1 MPKLYKVAIVGRVNV
16 GKSTLFNKLISQ
28 PKAITSRV
36 AGTTRDRN
44 YAICSWNSLDFD
56 LIDTGGLDDVKDQI
70 DQDINDQIEVA
81 LKESDLVLFVVDS
94 KTGIL
99 PTDRELLKIIKKHK
113 KPIILIANKADNN
126 RLRNQT
132 AEFYKLNIGEPS
144 IVSAANGVGTGDL
157 LDRLVKTLKNL
168 KKSSR
173 GHVQTEDDKIIKVAI
188 VGQPNVGKSSLIN
201 ALLGEERVI
210 VSPVPHT
217 TRDSQDI
224 SISYHKQKIT
234 FIDTAGIR
242 RRSRRAIN
250 PFEKQSVAQSMES
263 IDRSD
268 IALFMMDVNQK
279 LTFQDKRLANELE
292 EAGVGV
298 IIIANK
304 WDQVPEKDSD
314 TAQKYHDYYFAHLKF
329 LRWAKLLFT
338 STTDKTNLHKI
349 IPMIIDVYKEKNR
362 VIDENALDKLLK
374 KLVKRHKPARG
385 KGTKHPYIYSLK
397 QVKTNPPIFVVKVD
411 FKAIMHLSYINFIE
425 NSLRYKFGFE
435 GVPIK
440 IHQEKSQNMLDK

>member
-1 MPKLYKVAIVGRVNV
+1 MVCLE
-16 GKSTLFNKLISQ
+16 L
-28 PKAITSRV
+28 TS
-36 AGTTRDRN
+36 
-44 YAICSWNSLDFD
+44 
-56 LIDTGGLDDVKDQI
+56 
-70 DQDINDQIEVA
+70 
-81 LKESDLVLFVVDS
+81 
-94 KTGIL
+94 IL
-99 PTDRELLKIIKKHK
+99 
-113 KPIILIANKADNN
+113 
-126 RLRNQT
+126 
-132 AEFYKLNIGEPS
+132 
-144 IVSAANGVGTGDL
+144 
-157 LDRLVKTLKNL
+157 KTLKKPN
-168 KKSSR
+168 R
-173 GHVQTEDDKIIKVAI
+173 GQVQTEEGKVIKVAI

-201 ALLGEERVI
+201 AILGEERVI

-217 TRDSQDI
+217 TRDAQDV
-224 SISYHKQKIT
+224 SIIYHKQKIT
-234 FIDTAGIR
+234 FIDTAGMR
-242 RRSRRAIN
+242 RRSKKAFDA
-250 PFEKQSVAQSMES
+250 FEKQSVEQSMES
-263 IDRSD
+263 IHNAD

-298 IIIANK
+298 ILVANK
-304 WDQVPEKDSD
+304 WDLVPDKDTD
-314 TAQKYHDYYFAHLKF
+314 TAQQYHDYYFAHLKF